1 MKGNKTKIASMIL
14 AASVAFM
21 ASACTVEFTGGD
33 RTSNTEQISEEIS
46 EEDENHQKY
55 LKLTEIKMMKKI
67 LYKKKL

>member
-1 MKGNKTKIASMIL
+1 MGNKFIDIQTNNYIYH
-14 AASVAFM
+14 
-21 ASACTVEFTGGD
+21 EQFTPFIFFPK
-33 RTSNTEQISEEIS
+33 ISEEIS